1 MPSHSLD
8 VLARLAPLVPDRTV
22 ERAAAW
28 TADSVAATP
37 RTAASVVLLRSVGSV
52 SHPGGTPPDPPGSG
66 VETYLLH
73 RHAQMAFAGSTVV
86 FPGGGLDPADRSA
99 ADPIRRCAVR
109 ETEEE
114 TGVRLDP
121 GELLPWAH
129 WVTPEFEPR
138 RYDTYFFLAE

>member
-8 VLARLAPLVPDRTV
+8 VLARFAPLVPDRTV

-37 RTAASVVLLRSVGSV
+37 RTAASVVLLRSVAC
-52 SHPGGTPPDPPGSG
+52 G
-66 VETYLLH
+66 VETYLMH
-73 RHAQMAFAGSTVV
+73 RHAQMAFAGSTVA

-121 GELLPWAH
+121 GE
-129 WVTPEFEPR
+129 
-138 RYDTYFFLAE
+138 